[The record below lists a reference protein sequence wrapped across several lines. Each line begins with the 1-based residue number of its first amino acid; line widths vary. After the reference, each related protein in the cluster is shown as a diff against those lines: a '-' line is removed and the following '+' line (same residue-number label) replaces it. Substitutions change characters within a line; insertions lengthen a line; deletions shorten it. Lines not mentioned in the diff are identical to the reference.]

1 MLNVFFDLDG
11 TLLDSQSGIIQSLQ
25 HALTETAGVEPSTEE
40 LRGMIGSS
48 LPHILANF
56 LGPHGEI
63 AEAINLY
70 REFYQ
75 EEAMFDAEVYDGVFE
90 MFDTLVTA
98 DVGLF
103 ITTSKPHAFANQVVQ
118 HFGISD
124 AVTHVFGSELDG
136 TNSDISSLLQYA
148 LDETGFDPRKCIMI
162 GDRQMDIFGAKNND
176 INNIGALWGYGEADE
191 LRMAEADM
199 LAGHPEE
206 LAEISFDMMG
216 LTLD

>member
-103 ITTSKPHAFANQVVQ
+103 ITT
-118 HFGISD
+118 
-124 AVTHVFGSELDG
+124 
-136 TNSDISSLLQYA
+136 
-148 LDETGFDPRKCIMI
+148 
-162 GDRQMDIFGAKNND
+162 
-176 INNIGALWGYGEADE
+176 
-191 LRMAEADM
+191 
-199 LAGHPEE
+199 
-206 LAEISFDMMG
+206 
-216 LTLD
+216 